1 MTPDPNRSLWQPEAQ
16 SGNRC
21 TGVSRKKQRAQA
33 FLCLTSLKFH
43 PCCAC
48 TVSLLQGGGTL
59 RQSRGVPGHRRLL
72 PSRSDPLPQ
81 PPLSRELNPWNKPTS
96 GRRGSLSLRPG
107 IWQPGAIAPS
117 TYQPSEPRAP
127 RSAVPGAAAS
137 FTQGLKPAPLIFTPA
152 TLSPSGFLSNI

>member
-1 MTPDPNRSLWQPEAQ
+1 MTPDADRSLWQPEAQ

-59 RQSRGVPGHRRLL
+59 RQSRGVPGHRCLL

-96 GRRGSLSLRPG
+96 RVGGE
-107 IWQPGAIAPS
+107 APS
-117 TYQPSEPRAP
+117 SCAQASGSQEP
-127 RSAVPGAAAS
+127 
-137 FTQGLKPAPLIFTPA
+137 LLPAPTSPQSLGPPA
-152 TLSPSGFLSNI
+152 LLSQGQLRLSHRD